1 MENIEFIYN
10 GNKTII
16 QCNLNDK
23 LENIC
28 QKFAT
33 KVQVNLNELLF
44 LYNGEELNLDLKLNK
59 LKINAE
65 VIKILVYNNNKKL
78 LLKFNLTDINNNVY
92 AITIDFSQNLDIIV
106 ECKDKLSQ
114 KIFKNSFSLEELKKK
129 SKFFKIYDTVKE
141 SYNDIKSLSNQNSF
155 FIQPSE
161 KSINLGIKKQVGI
174 AYDILFLLKEEP
186 NLKDRLS
193 YEIEKNKK
201 LNQENNE
208 LKNLINKKDKIIND
222 QKVIIENLEKE
233 IKNLKDRI
241 NSQKKDVKVSEEKNI
256 MEVVFNSF
264 DGIDY
269 SVKCKNTDKFSRI
282 ENLLYEKFPKYAVKE
297 NFFLCKG
304 DKINRD
310 KTLQENNI
318 RDKDIIL
325 LVPIEE

>member
-65 VIKILVYNNNKKL
+65 VIKILVYNNHEKL

>member
-1 MENIEFIYN
+1 MENIEFLYN

-44 LYNGEELNLDLKLNK
+44 LYKGDKLNFDLKLNK

-65 VIKILVYNNNKKL
+65 VIKILVYNNHEKL

-114 KIFKNSFSLEELKKK
+114 KIFKNTFSLEELKKK

-155 FIQPSE
+155 FIQPNE

-208 LKNLINKKDKIIND
+208 LKNLIKKKDKIIND
-222 QKVIIENLEKE
+222 QNVKIQNLEKE
-233 IKNLKDRI
+233 IKNLKVRI

-256 MEVVFNSF
+256 MQVFFKSF
-264 DGIDY
+264 TGIDY

-282 ENLLYEKFPKYAVKE
+282 ENLLYEKFPKHAEKE
-297 NFFLCKG
+297 YLFLCQG
-304 DKINRD
+304 YNINRD

-318 RDKDIIL
+318 RDKDTIL
-325 LVPIEE
+325 LFSVDE